1 MAVLLARSIPQ
12 LLSESVEEGIEAITL
27 VNRSG
32 LLLGCAGDHQR
43 ASALGAIV
51 STLWQSHEKCEG
63 AGGLACL
70 LVECEQGRVCM
81 EGVGGFVLACCA
93 DSTVPFGLLKAKTAA
108 LRDLLQPPLSQF
120 TT

>member
-70 LVECEQGRVCM
+70 LVEY
-81 EGVGGFVLACCA
+81 
-93 DSTVPFGLLKAKTAA
+93 STVPFGLLKAKTAA